1 LESVIEGSTNAMKY
15 LVTAVALLLATAGTA
30 VMAADGTQ
38 ADLTQADANLRIVA
52 TNVKSDQGKLYVW
65 VYDKKDDWLSDR
77 YRTQK
82 SVTVAG
88 NRTNDT
94 VTLELLLPAGEYA
107 LSIYQDVNDDGKLAR
122 NFIGLPKEPAGLSNN
137 LRPRFGPPKYKDA
150 KFDVTVG
157 AVVEQKIELQ

>member
-1 LESVIEGSTNAMKY
+1 MKY
-15 LVTAVALLLATAGTA
+15 LATAVALLLATAGTT
-30 VMAADGTQ
+30 VMAADGTEP
-38 ADLTQADANLRIVA
+38 DANLRIVA

-107 LSIYQDVNDDGKLAR
+107 LSIFQDVNDDGKLAR

-150 KFDVTVG
+150 KFDHTVG
-157 AVVEQKIELQ
+157 TLVEQKIELQ